1 LGLVTLFLIHKKPI
15 VIHQLSYGRE
25 RTPFVGVL
33 PASDT
38 IFSFIRFELLSESK
52 FSTIEMQNYGQ
63 EDRESIS
70 LLERLPTEVLSEI
83 IDLYI
88 FDTGDIAGI
97 THICNRI
104 RQVAFGMITI
114 WNDILIL
121 TIEDPLG
128 AEYRYEQ
135 VTTRFNRGYMLY

>member
-1 LGLVTLFLIHKKPI
+1 
-15 VIHQLSYGRE
+15 
-25 RTPFVGVL
+25 
-33 PASDT
+33 
-38 IFSFIRFELLSESK
+38 
-52 FSTIEMQNYGQ
+52 MQNHGQ
-63 EDRESIS
+63 EDGESIS

-97 THICNRI
+97 THICSRI
-104 RQVAFGMITI
+104 RQVAFGMTTI

-121 TIEDPLG
+121 TIDDPLG

-135 VTTRFNRGYMLY
+135 VTTRFN